1 VSEYIKL
8 ERYIGRRGDWFC
20 STDEDR
26 TILYPCIHKD
36 FQQGKVYFD
45 PYWAGKHPALNRKEQ
60 AFIDALKRGD
70 DAVVTV
76 DALASDGKP
85 HRVGYAGRFRIAN
98 ARLDDGGLYL
108 ELVEQVARA
117 VNVPPA
123 EPRRGRRG
131 RGSFTLGAR

>member
-1 VSEYIKL
+1 MTQYIKV

-36 FQQGKVYFD
+36 FQQGNVYFD
-45 PYWAGKHPALNRKEQ
+45 PYWAGKHDLSKLNKKEQ

-76 DALASDGKP
+76 DAHDGSGKP
-85 HRVGYAGRFRIAN
+85 HRVGYIGRFRIAN

-108 ELVEQVARA
+108 EVVEQVARA
-117 VNVPPA
+117 VNVPPVKG
-123 EPRRGRRG
+123 PRFKRG
-131 RGSFTLGAR
+131 RGSY